1 MEDFHGAGNCEP
13 GFAELLEL
21 IRTLRSEN
29 GCPWDRKQTPRSFH
43 PYILEEYHEFVE
55 ALNEGSREAVIDE
68 MGDLI
73 FLVVF
78 VAYML
83 EQEGFG
89 QLSVTI
95 ERVIEKMRRRHPH
108 VFGELSLQ
116 TSEQVVD
123 NWSKIKATESSVQQ
137 RRSLLDGVPR
147 TLPALTRAHRL
158 AQRAATVGF
167 DWNDAREVFR
177 KVDEELTELKHAEE
191 SGNPDSIREEVGDLL
206 FVAVN
211 AARHLGVNSE
221 DALNATSDK
230 FQRRF
235 RYIEGA
241 LQAQGRSLDDAGLEE
256 MDSLWDQAKAKEH

>member
-1 MEDFHGAGNCEP
+1 MSDSHDCGAREP
-13 GFAELLEL
+13 GFADLLEL

-29 GCPWDRKQTPRSFH
+29 GCPWDRKQTPQSFH
-43 PYILEEYHEFVE
+43 HYILEEYHEFVE
-55 ALNEGSREAVIDE
+55 ALNEGAREAAIDE

-89 QLSVTI
+89 DLRVTI
-95 ERVIEKMRRRHPH
+95 GRVVEKMRRRHPH
-108 VFGELSLQ
+108 VFGDMSLH
-116 TSEQVVD
+116 TADQVVD
-123 NWSKIKATESSVQQ
+123 NWSRIKATESTVKK

-147 TLPALTRAHRL
+147 TLPALMRAHRL

-167 DWNDAREVFR
+167 DWNNARAVFR
-177 KVDEELTELKHAEE
+177 KVDEELAELKHAVE
-191 SGNPDSIREEVGDLL
+191 SGNPDAIREEAGDML
-206 FVAVN
+206 FVVVN

-221 DALNATSDK
+221 DALNETSDK

-235 RYIEGA
+235 RYIEEA
-241 LQAQGRSLDDAGLEE
+241 LRAQGRSIEDANLEE
-256 MDSLWDQAKAKEH
+256 MDLLWDQAKAHEK

>member
-1 MEDFHGAGNCEP
+1 MRDFQGSGTCDP

-21 IRTLRSEN
+21 IRTLRSDN
-29 GCPWDRKQTPRSFH
+29 GCPWDRKQTTRSFH
-43 PYILEEYHEFVE
+43 HYILEEYHEFVE
-55 ALNEGSREAVIDE
+55 ALNEGSREGVIDE

-89 QLSVTI
+89 LLRVTLG
-95 ERVIEKMRRRHPH
+95 RAVEKMRRRHPH
-108 VFGELSLQ
+108 VFGELLLE
-116 TSEQVVD
+116 TSDQVVD
-123 NWSKIKATESSVQQ
+123 NWSRIKATESTVQK
-137 RRSLLDGVPR
+137 RRSLLDGIPR

-177 KVDEELTELKHAEE
+177 KVDEELTELTRAAEA
-191 SGNPDSIREEVGDLL
+191 GNPDAVREEVGDLF
-206 FVAVN
+206 FVVAN

-221 DALNATSDK
+221 DALNETSDK

-235 RYIEGA
+235 RYIEEA
-241 LQAQGRSLDDAGLEE
+241 LRAEGRSVEDAGLEE
-256 MDSLWDQAKAKEH
+256 MDRLWDQAKAREK